1 MFSFLYRGFAV
12 VVFLSALIH
21 CLTKSSSAVPTA
33 AMMRRTPKK
42 TTGPANHIAYNPRKP
57 QRGFFWTFVVF
68 ALTYNYISSSCGFFC
83 VSVVPR
89 RCHLITKTYLWYWIQ
104 LVVFFFSFVQM
115 PLKKSRENLRLQ
127 ASKSFCGFRNSWARL
142 AQAFSLSNSRRSP
155 PTHPLSLLSL
165 PSLKL

>member
-1 MFSFLYRGFAV
+1 MVLTTELHGAPHSSAGAGPPLCSGVGVGTFWISIYFAMFSFLYRGFAV

-21 CLTKSSSAVPTA
+21 CLTKSLSAVPTA

-89 RCHLITKTYLWYWIQ
+89 RCHLITNTYLWYWIQ
-104 LVVFFFSFVQM
+104 LVVFFFLLFRC
-115 PLKKSRENLRLQ
+115 L
-127 ASKSFCGFRNSWARL
+127 FRNHAK
-142 AQAFSLSNSRRSP
+142 
-155 PTHPLSLLSL
+155 T
-165 PSLKL
+165 